1 MTRKGIARKPAPP
14 EFDPVL
20 VRDIS
25 EAVYRQRVD
34 DGGHA
39 KIKNSQQMIEK
50 DGDNGEKLRER
61 ASSYDKLTRCYL
73 RAVKKK
79 GLLT

>member
-1 MTRKGIARKPAPP
+1 MKKGEKHVP

-25 EAVYRQRVD
+25 EAVYKDRVD
-34 DGGHA
+34 DGGHKKYKDHLA
-39 KIKNSQQMIEK
+39 MIAK

-61 ASSYDKLTRCYL
+61 AGSYDPLTVTYL
-73 RAVKKK
+73 RALKAK
-79 GLLT
+79 GLLL